1 MWRCSTCV
9 DCCRHVAETGK
20 CCSMFYFLTG
30 SHSFMSDLA
39 AVFGVIVISKNKELG
54 ALEQAPKQS

>member
-1 MWRCSTCV
+1 
-9 DCCRHVAETGK
+9 
-20 CCSMFYFLTG
+20 
-30 SHSFMSDLA
+30 MSDLA